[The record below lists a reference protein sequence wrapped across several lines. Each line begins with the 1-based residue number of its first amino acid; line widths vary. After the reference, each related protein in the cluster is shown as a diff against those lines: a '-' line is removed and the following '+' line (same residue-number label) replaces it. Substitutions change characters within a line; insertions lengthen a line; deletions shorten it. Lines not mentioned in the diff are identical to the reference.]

1 MLIVLALDDSRHS
14 EAALDRVR
22 SGPWPPGTRVIVL
35 SVARPATGTYAEF
48 YSPGAPYIEQVW
60 EDRVRAHE
68 AVAAHGVTTLRG
80 AGLDAEAR
88 VGHGDP
94 REAIVDIARAEHAD
108 LVVVG
113 SHGRTGLAKL
123 VLGSTASHVVTHA
136 PCDVLVVRPAHVAA

>member
-22 SGPWPPGTRVIVL
+22 VGTWPPGTRVIVL

-48 YSPGAPYIEQVW
+48 YSPGAPYVEQVW
-60 EDRVRAHE
+60 EDRVRQHQVIADRGVE
-68 AVAAHGVTTLRG
+68 VLRAAGF
-80 AGLDAEAR
+80 DATAR

-94 REAIVDIARAEHAD
+94 RESIVDVARAEHAD

-123 VLGSTASHVVTHA
+123 VLGSTATHVVTHA
-136 PCDVLVVRPAHVAA
+136 PCDVLVVRPPHA